1 MPPFEAAPP
10 TNQIAFE
17 FMSESDVALNR
28 GTPAAGLAPLGMEHM
43 GGYLPV
49 LGAIFALGLV
59 AVAVVATTTG
69 TPLLLTILATFAIL
83 GIFFAFGLLAGHVR
97 IGDRLVADDIARSI
111 TEGVDRGLMVARR
124 DGAILFANH
133 KLEELLGR
141 LTSREISTLDM
152 AFGNELSARE
162 AFFRLN
168 RAAER
173 GDRHGEDFRQMT
185 APGMPQRTLRVEV
198 APLDL
203 GRERETGATVLWSVF
218 DVTAE
223 RNRAAESRQALVDTL
238 SYYDAAP
245 VGLLTVDA
253 SGTVRHLNGTLSR
266 WLGYPVTLL
275 SQRIL
280 RLSDVLSADTISL
293 LEGARSAG
301 TEDQV
306 SLDIDATREDG
317 RLLPVRLKSRT
328 TRDGTRLIAFVNREQ
343 DAILGLDAP
352 ASDVRF
358 ARFFQSA
365 PFGIA
370 SVSADGRITSTN
382 GAFARLMLDAS
393 GGLGKRA
400 VDVLCRADD
409 KPTRHEVEENLKRV
423 LAGKAAAQPVEIAL
437 SADTV
442 RRIYMSPMVEQ
453 ASEREMAMLYAIDAT
468 EQKALEAQFAQS
480 SKMEA
485 VGKLAGGIAHDF
497 NNVLTAIIGFSDLLL
512 QTHRTSDPAY
522 KDIKNIQQSAYRA
535 AGMVRQ
541 LLSFS
546 RRQTLQAEPLLLDD
560 VINENASMLRT
571 SVGEK
576 IQFRIQPSRDLW
588 YVNVD
593 KTEFVRVIVNL
604 TVNARDAMPNGG
616 SLTVKTRNITERESQ
631 RMGLEGMPV
640 GEYVG
645 LEVSDTGTGMPPEV
659 LEKIFEPFFTTKG
672 VGKGT
677 GLGLSTVY
685 GIVKQSGGFIYADS
699 KQGEGTTF
707 RVYLPR
713 FIPEADD
720 DVAPGAVPPK
730 DHAAQAA
737 DHDAAA
743 AEKAAAAKPA
753 DLTGTG
759 RVLLVEDED
768 VVRSFSVRALTRQ
781 GYEVLEASDGQEALD
796 IVAEH
801 DGNIDIVVT
810 DVVMPEMDGPTMFR
824 ELRKTNPAIKVIFVS
839 GYPNEAFR
847 ETLGTEDV
855 AFLPKPFSLAQ
866 LAAKVKEELSR

>member
-10 TNQIAFE
+10 PNQIAFD
-17 FMSESDVALNR
+17 FMSESNVLADRGPAITDGASSGAESVASL
-28 GTPAAGLAPLGMEHM
+28 
-43 GGYLPV
+43 LPV

-59 AVAVVATTTG
+59 AVGLAATAAG
-69 TPLLLTILATFAIL
+69 TPVLFTLLSAFAIL
-83 GIFFAFGLLAGHVR
+83 GIFFVFGLLAGHVR
-97 IGDRLVADDIARSI
+97 IGERLLTDDVTRSI
-111 TEGVDRGLMVARR
+111 AEGSDRGMMVALR
-124 DGAILFANH
+124 DGTVIYANS
-133 KLEELLGR
+133 KLEELVGR
-141 LTSREISTLDM
+141 LASRDVTALDM
-152 AFGNELSARE
+152 AFGAELSTRE

-173 GDRHGEDFRQMT
+173 GDRHGEDF
-185 APGMPQRTLRVEV
+185 GMPSGGGLPHRVLHIEV

-203 GRERETGATVLWSVF
+203 GRGSETGPTVLWSVV
-218 DVTAE
+218 DVTEE
-223 RNRAAESRQALVDTL
+223 RMSTAASRQRLVDTL

-245 VGLLTVDA
+245 VGLLTVDLD
-253 SGTVRHLNGTLSR
+253 GTVRHMNGTLGR
-266 WLGYPVTLL
+266 WLGYPQSPLN
-275 SQRIL
+275 QRIV
-280 RLSDVLSADTISL
+280 RLTDILASGSVDL
-293 LEGARSAG
+293 LEGAWRRG

-317 RLLPVRLKSRT
+317 RLLPVRLMSRT
-328 TRDGTRLIAFVNREQ
+328 ARDGTRLLAFINREA
-343 DAILGLDAP
+343 DHGLGLNVA

-370 SVSADGRITSTN
+370 SVSADGRITSSN
-382 GAFARLMLDAS
+382 SAFARLMLDAS
-393 GGLGKRA
+393 GGHGKPA
-400 VDVLCRADD
+400 VDVLSRADD
-409 KPTRHEVEENLKRV
+409 KAGRQAISENLKRV
-423 LAGKAAAQPVEIAL
+423 LAGKAGGQPIETEL
-437 SADTV
+437 SSENV
-442 RRIYMSPMVEQ
+442 RRVYMSPMLEQ
-453 ASEREMAMLYAIDAT
+453 AGERETAMLYVIDAT

-497 NNVLTAIIGFSDLLL
+497 NNVLTAIIGYSDLLL
-512 QTHRTSDPAY
+512 QTLRTADPAY

-546 RRQTLQAEPLLLDD
+546 RRQTLQAEPLLLDE

-576 IQFRIQPSRDLW
+576 IALKIQPSRDLW

-616 SLTVKTRNITERESQ
+616 TITVRTRNITERESQ
-631 RMGLEGMPV
+631 RLGLEGMPI
-640 GEYVG
+640 GEYVAI
-645 LEVSDTGTGMPPEV
+645 EVADTGTGMAPEV

-699 KQGEGTTF
+699 TPGKGTTF
-707 RVYLPR
+707 QVYLPR
-713 FIPEADD
+713 FIPEVEE
-720 DVAPGAVPPK
+720 DVAPSTTPAREK
-730 DHAAQAA
+730 EAQP
-737 DHDAAA
+737 
-743 AEKAAAAKPA
+743 AKSA
-753 DLTGTG
+753 DLTGVG

-768 VVRSFSVRALTRQ
+768 VVRSFAVRALTRQ

-801 DGNIDIVVT
+801 EGAIDIVVT

-824 ELRKTNPAIKVIFVS
+824 ELRKTNPSIKVIFVS

-847 ETLGTEDV
+847 ETLGTEEV
-855 AFLPKPFSLAQ
+855 AFLPKPFSLPQ
-866 LAAKVKEELSR
+866 LAEKVKEELSK